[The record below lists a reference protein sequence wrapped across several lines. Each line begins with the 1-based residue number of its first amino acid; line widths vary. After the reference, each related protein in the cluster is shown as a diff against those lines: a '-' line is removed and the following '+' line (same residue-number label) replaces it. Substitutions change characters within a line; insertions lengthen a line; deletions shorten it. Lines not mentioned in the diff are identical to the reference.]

1 MQKYSSGNKHN
12 GQARKLALYLPLG
25 YPNWEMF
32 YRVLQEIE
40 GHGIGCLEIGLPVS
54 NPFMDGETIKKT
66 HEQTLPML
74 NADIVKEELSK
85 VRKIFS
91 SRIVL
96 MTYAEGLENFKVKE
110 LPYWIYD
117 AVLCVD
123 GVQSRNDYS
132 GIVRIFS
139 EAMSD
144 LEMEQAINES
154 THFAYVVSAAGK
166 TGGDLSSQHAYIKTI
181 KRLRK
186 FSDLP
191 AFVGFGIKDNKG
203 IKEVLS
209 NGADGAVIG
218 SEFIRQIGTNDFEV
232 ISNYLN
238 SICLRQSIL

>member
-1 MQKYSSGNKHN
+1 MQKYSSDNEHN
-12 GQARKLALYLPLG
+12 ELARKLALYLPLG
-25 YPNWEMF
+25 YPNWEVF

-40 GHGIGCLEIGLPVS
+40 GHGIGCVEIGLPVS
-54 NPFMDGETIKKT
+54 NPFMDGETIKKA
-66 HEQTLPML
+66 HELTLPML
-74 NADIVKEELSK
+74 NADVVREELIK

-96 MTYAEGLENFKVKE
+96 MTYAEGLENFKVRE

-132 GIVRIFS
+132 GIVKIFS
-139 EAMSD
+139 ESMSD

-166 TGGDLSSQHAYIKTI
+166 TGGDLSSQHAYIETI

-186 FSDLP
+186 LSNLP
-191 AFVGFGIKDNKG
+191 AFVGFGIKDNKD

-209 NGADGAVIG
+209 NGADGAI
-218 SEFIRQIGTNDFEV
+218 IGTEFTKILNCKEIV
-232 ISNYLN
+232 KIRNYINKL
-238 SICLRQSIL
+238 LD

>member
-12 GQARKLALYLPLG
+12 RQARKLALYLPLG

-66 HEQTLPML
+66 HEQTLSML

-139 EAMSD
+139 ESMSD

-166 TGGDLSSQHAYIKTI
+166 TGGDLSSQHAYIETI

-209 NGADGAVIG
+209 NGADGAIIG
-218 SEFIRQIGTNDFEV
+218 TEFIKM
-232 ISNYLN
+232 LN
-238 SICLRQSIL
+238 CKEIVKIRNFINKLLD

>member
-1 MQKYSSGNKHN
+1 MQKYSGSNEN
-12 GQARKLALYLPLG
+12 NELARKLALYLPLG

-40 GHGIGCLEIGLPVS
+40 GHGIGCVEIGLPVS
-54 NPFMDGETIKKT
+54 DPFMDGETIKKT
-66 HEQTLPML
+66 HELTLPML
-74 NADIVKEELSK
+74 NADVVREELSK
-85 VRKIFS
+85 IRKIFS

-96 MTYAEGLENFKVKE
+96 MTYAEGLENYKVKE

-139 EAMSD
+139 ESMSD

-166 TGGDLSSQHAYIKTI
+166 TGGDLSSQHAYVDTI

-218 SEFIRQIGTNDFEV
+218 SEFIRQIETDNFET
-232 ISNYLN
+232 IIEFLKC
-238 SICLRQSIL
+238 ICEG

>member
-1 MQKYSSGNKHN
+1 MQKYSSSNEHNKL
-12 GQARKLALYLPLG
+12 ARKLALYLPLG

-74 NADIVKEELSK
+74 NTDIVKEELSK

-139 EAMSD
+139 ESMSD

-166 TGGDLSSQHAYIKTI
+166 TGGDLSSQHAYIETI

-203 IKEVLS
+203 IEEVLS

-218 SEFIRQIGTNDFEV
+218 SEFIRQIDEDGITKV
-232 ISNYLN
+232 KQYL
-238 SICLRQSIL
+238 SKLTI

>member
-1 MQKYSSGNKHN
+1 MQKYSSGNEHSKL
-12 GQARKLALYLPLG
+12 ARKLALYLPLG

-40 GHGIGCLEIGLPVS
+40 GHGIGCVEIGLPVS

-66 HEQTLPML
+66 HELTLPTL
-74 NADIVKEELSK
+74 NADVVQEELIK

-110 LPYWIYD
+110 LPYWVYD
-117 AVLCVD
+117 AILCVD

-139 EAMSD
+139 ESMSD
-144 LEMEQAINES
+144 LEMKQAINES

-166 TGGDLSSQHAYIKTI
+166 TGGDLSSQHAYIETI

-209 NGADGAVIG
+209 NGADGAIIG
-218 SEFIRQIGTNDFEV
+218 TEFIKM
-232 ISNYLN
+232 LN
-238 SICLRQSIL
+238 CKEIVKIRNFINKLLD

>member
-1 MQKYSSGNKHN
+1 MQKYSSSNKHN

-40 GHGIGCLEIGLPVS
+40 GHGIGCVEIGLPVS

-66 HEQTLPML
+66 HELTLPML
-74 NADIVKEELSK
+74 NADVVREELIK

-96 MTYAEGLENFKVKE
+96 MTYAEGLENFKVRE

-139 EAMSD
+139 ESMSD
-144 LEMEQAINES
+144 LEMEQAVNES
-154 THFAYVVSAAGK
+154 THFAYVVSAVGK
-166 TGGDLSSQHAYIKTI
+166 TGGDLSSQHAYIETI

-186 FSDLP
+186 LSDLP

-209 NGADGAVIG
+209 NGADGAIIG
-218 SEFIRQIGTNDFEV
+218 TEFIKM
-232 ISNYLN
+232 LN
-238 SICLRQSIL
+238 CKEIVKIRNFINKLLD

>member
-1 MQKYSSGNKHN
+1 MQKYSSSNKHN
-12 GQARKLALYLPLG
+12 ELARKLALYLPLG

-85 VRKIFS
+85 ARKIFS

-110 LPYWIYD
+110 LPYWVYD

-123 GVQSRNDYS
+123 GVQTRNDYS

-139 EAMSD
+139 ESMSD

-166 TGGDLSSQHAYIKTI
+166 TGGDLSSQHAYIGTI

-191 AFVGFGIKDNKG
+191 AFVGFGIKNNKG

-218 SEFIRQIGTNDFEV
+218 SEFIRQIDTNNFAAVSEF
-232 ISNYLN
+232 LN
-238 SICLRQSIL
+238 SICNV

>member
-1 MQKYSSGNKHN
+1 MQKYFSGNKHN
-12 GQARKLALYLPLG
+12 ELARKLALYLPLG

-54 NPFMDGETIKKT
+54 NPFKDGETIKKT

-74 NADIVKEELSK
+74 NTDIVKEELSK

-123 GVQSRNDYS
+123 GVQTRNDYS

-166 TGGDLSSQHAYIKTI
+166 TGGDLSSQHAYIETI

-186 FSDLP
+186 LSDLP

-238 SICLRQSIL
+238 SICES

>member
-40 GHGIGCLEIGLPVS
+40 GHGIGCLEIGLPVG
-54 NPFMDGETIKKT
+54 NPFMDGETIKKANK
-66 HEQTLPML
+66 LML
-74 NADIVKEELSK
+74 SKLDVDIVREELSK

-132 GIVRIFS
+132 GVVRIFS
-139 EAMSD
+139 ESMSD
-144 LEMEQAINES
+144 SEMEQAVDES

-166 TGGDLSSQHAYIKTI
+166 TGGDLSSQHAYVETI

-186 FSDLP
+186 LSDLP
-191 AFVGFGIKDNKG
+191 AFVGFGIRDNEG
-203 IKEVLS
+203 VKEVLA

-218 SEFIRQIGTNDFEV
+218 SEFIRQINTNSFAAVSEFLEQMCK
-232 ISNYLN
+232 S
-238 SICLRQSIL
+238 

>member
-1 MQKYSSGNKHN
+1 MQKYSSSNKHN
-12 GQARKLALYLPLG
+12 EVARKLALYLPLG

-110 LPYWIYD
+110 LPYWVYD

-139 EAMSD
+139 ESMSD

-154 THFAYVVSAAGK
+154 THFAYVVSAVGK
-166 TGGDLSSQHAYIKTI
+166 TGGDLSSQHAYIETI

-186 FSDLP
+186 LSDLP

-209 NGADGAVIG
+209 NGADGAIIG
-218 SEFIRQIGTNDFEV
+218 TEFIKI
-232 ISNYLN
+232 LN
-238 SICLRQSIL
+238 CKEIVKIRNFINKLLD

>member
-1 MQKYSSGNKHN
+1 MQKCFSGNEHN
-12 GQARKLALYLPLG
+12 ELARKLALYLPLG

-40 GHGIGCLEIGLPVS
+40 GHGIGCVEIGLPVS

-66 HEQTLPML
+66 HELTLPML
-74 NADIVKEELSK
+74 NADVVREELIK

-96 MTYAEGLENFKVKE
+96 MTYAEGLENFKVRE

-132 GIVRIFS
+132 GIVRIYS
-139 EAMSD
+139 ESMSD
-144 LEMEQAINES
+144 LEMEQAVNES
-154 THFAYVVSAAGK
+154 THFAYVVSAVGK
-166 TGGDLSSQHAYIKTI
+166 TGGDLSSQHAYIETI

-186 FSDLP
+186 LSDLP

-209 NGADGAVIG
+209 NGADGAIIG
-218 SEFIRQIGTNDFEV
+218 TEFIKM
-232 ISNYLN
+232 LN
-238 SICLRQSIL
+238 CKEIVKIRNFINKLLD

>member
-1 MQKYSSGNKHN
+1 MQKYSSSNEHN
-12 GQARKLALYLPLG
+12 ELARKLALYLPLG
-25 YPNWEMF
+25 YPNWDMF

-139 EAMSD
+139 ESMSD

-154 THFAYVVSAAGK
+154 THFAYVVSAVGK
-166 TGGDLSSQHAYIKTI
+166 TGGDLSSQHAYIETI

-186 FSDLP
+186 LSDLP

-218 SEFIRQIGTNDFEV
+218 SEFIRQIDTDDFSA
-232 ISNYLN
+232 ITKFLN
-238 SICLRQSIL
+238 SVCGI

>member
-1 MQKYSSGNKHN
+1 MQKYSSSNKHN
-12 GQARKLALYLPLG
+12 ELARKLALYLPLG

-32 YRVLQEIE
+32 YRILQEIE

-74 NADIVKEELSK
+74 NTDIVKEELSK

-123 GVQSRNDYS
+123 GVQTRNDYS

-166 TGGDLSSQHAYIKTI
+166 TGGDLSSQHAYIETI

-186 FSDLP
+186 LSDLP

-203 IKEVLS
+203 IKEVLL

-238 SICLRQSIL
+238 SICES

>member
-1 MQKYSSGNKHN
+1 MQKYSSSNKHN
-12 GQARKLALYLPLG
+12 ELARKLALYLPLG

-139 EAMSD
+139 ESMSD

-166 TGGDLSSQHAYIKTI
+166 TGGDLSSQHAYIETI

-218 SEFIRQIGTNDFEV
+218 SEFIRQIDTDDFSA
-232 ISNYLN
+232 ITKFLN
-238 SICLRQSIL
+238 SVCGI

>member
-1 MQKYSSGNKHN
+1 MQKCFSGNEHN
-12 GQARKLALYLPLG
+12 ELARKLALYLPLG

-40 GHGIGCLEIGLPVS
+40 GHGIECVEIGLPVS

-66 HEQTLPML
+66 HELTLPML
-74 NADIVKEELSK
+74 NADVVREELIK

-96 MTYAEGLENFKVKE
+96 MTYAEGLENFKVRE

-139 EAMSD
+139 ESMSD
-144 LEMEQAINES
+144 LEMEQAVNES
-154 THFAYVVSAAGK
+154 THFAYVVSAVGK
-166 TGGDLSSQHAYIKTI
+166 TGGDLSSQHAYIETI

-186 FSDLP
+186 LSDLP

-209 NGADGAVIG
+209 NGADGAIIG
-218 SEFIRQIGTNDFEV
+218 TEFIKM
-232 ISNYLN
+232 LN
-238 SICLRQSIL
+238 CKEIVKIRNFINKLLD

>member
-1 MQKYSSGNKHN
+1 MQKYSSSNEHN
-12 GQARKLALYLPLG
+12 ELARKLALYLPLG
-25 YPNWEMF
+25 YPNWDMF

-139 EAMSD
+139 ESMSD

-166 TGGDLSSQHAYIKTI
+166 TGGDLSSQHAYIETI

-218 SEFIRQIGTNDFEV
+218 SEFIRQIDTDDFSA
-232 ISNYLN
+232 ITKFLN
-238 SICLRQSIL
+238 SVCGI

>member
-1 MQKYSSGNKHN
+1 MQKYSSSNKHN
-12 GQARKLALYLPLG
+12 ELARKLALYLPLG

-32 YRVLQEIE
+32 SRVLQEIE

-54 NPFMDGETIKKT
+54 NPFMDGETIKKA
-66 HEQTLPML
+66 HELTLPML
-74 NADIVKEELSK
+74 NVDAVREELIK

-139 EAMSD
+139 ESMSD

-166 TGGDLSSQHAYIKTI
+166 TGGDLSSQHAYIETI

-186 FSDLP
+186 LSKLP

-218 SEFIRQIGTNDFEV
+218 SEFIRQIDLGNVTIIKQYLKV
-232 ISNYLN
+232 ILGK
-238 SICLRQSIL
+238 

>member
-1 MQKYSSGNKHN
+1 MQKYSSSNEHN
-12 GQARKLALYLPLG
+12 ELARKLALYLPLG
-25 YPNWEMF
+25 YPNWDMF
-32 YRVLQEIE
+32 YRALQEIE

-123 GVQSRNDYS
+123 GVQTRNDYS

-166 TGGDLSSQHAYIKTI
+166 TGGDLSSQHAYIETI

-186 FSDLP
+186 LSDLP

-218 SEFIRQIGTNDFEV
+218 SEFIRQIDTDDTAK
-232 ISNYLN
+232 IKQYL
-238 SICLRQSIL
+238 SKLII

>member
-1 MQKYSSGNKHN
+1 MQKCFSGNEHN
-12 GQARKLALYLPLG
+12 ELARKLALYLPLG

-40 GHGIGCLEIGLPVS
+40 GHGIGCVEIGLPVS

-66 HEQTLPML
+66 HELTLPML
-74 NADIVKEELSK
+74 NADVVREELIK

-96 MTYAEGLENFKVKE
+96 MTYAEGLENFKVRE

-139 EAMSD
+139 ESMSD
-144 LEMEQAINES
+144 LEMEQAVNES
-154 THFAYVVSAAGK
+154 THFAYVVSAVGK
-166 TGGDLSSQHAYIKTI
+166 TGGDLSSQHAYIETI

-186 FSDLP
+186 LSDLP

-209 NGADGAVIG
+209 NGADGAIIG
-218 SEFIRQIGTNDFEV
+218 TEFIKM
-232 ISNYLN
+232 LN
-238 SICLRQSIL
+238 CKEIVKIRNFINKLLD

>member
-1 MQKYSSGNKHN
+1 MQKYFSGNGHN
-12 GQARKLALYLPLG
+12 ELARKLALYLPLG

-40 GHGIGCLEIGLPVS
+40 GHGIGCVEIGLPVS
-54 NPFMDGETIKKT
+54 DPFMDGETIKKA
-66 HEQTLPML
+66 HELTLPML
-74 NADIVKEELSK
+74 NADVVREELSK
-85 VRKIFS
+85 IRKIFS

-139 EAMSD
+139 EVMSD
-144 LEMEQAINES
+144 LEMEQSINES

-166 TGGDLSSQHAYIKTI
+166 TGGDLSSQHAYIETI
-181 KRLRK
+181 KKLRK

-218 SEFIRQIGTNDFEV
+218 SEFIRQIDANNFEV
-232 ISNYLN
+232 ITKFLN
-238 SICLRQSIL
+238 SVCES

>member
-1 MQKYSSGNKHN
+1 MQKYSSSNKHN
-12 GQARKLALYLPLG
+12 ELARKLALYLPLG

-74 NADIVKEELSK
+74 NTDIVKEELSK

-123 GVQSRNDYS
+123 GVQTRNDYS

-166 TGGDLSSQHAYIKTI
+166 TGGDLSSQHAYIETI

-186 FSDLP
+186 LSDLP

-238 SICLRQSIL
+238 SICES

>member
-1 MQKYSSGNKHN
+1 MQKYSSSNEHN
-12 GQARKLALYLPLG
+12 ELARKLALYLPLG

-139 EAMSD
+139 ESMSD

-154 THFAYVVSAAGK
+154 THFAYVVSAVGK
-166 TGGDLSSQHAYIKTI
+166 TGGDLSSQHAYIETI

-186 FSDLP
+186 LSDLP

-209 NGADGAVIG
+209 NGADGAIIG
-218 SEFIRQIGTNDFEV
+218 TEFIKM
-232 ISNYLN
+232 LN
-238 SICLRQSIL
+238 CKEIVKIRNFINKLLD

>member
-1 MQKYSSGNKHN
+1 MQKYSSGNEHN
-12 GQARKLALYLPLG
+12 ELARKLALYLPLG
-25 YPNWEMF
+25 YPNWKMF
-32 YRVLQEIE
+32 YRILQEIE
-40 GHGIGCLEIGLPVS
+40 GYGIGCVEIGLPVS

-66 HEQTLPML
+66 HELTLPML
-74 NADIVKEELSK
+74 NADIVREELIK

-166 TGGDLSSQHAYIKTI
+166 TGGDLSSQHAYIETI

-186 FSDLP
+186 LSKLP

-218 SEFIRQIGTNDFEV
+218 SEFIRQIDTNNFAV
-232 ISNYLN
+232 ISEYLN
-238 SICLRQSIL
+238 SICLR

>member
-1 MQKYSSGNKHN
+1 MQKYSGSNEN
-12 GQARKLALYLPLG
+12 NELARKLALYLPLG

-40 GHGIGCLEIGLPVS
+40 GHGIGCVEIGLPVS
-54 NPFMDGETIKKT
+54 DPFMDGETIKKT
-66 HEQTLPML
+66 HELTLPML
-74 NADIVKEELSK
+74 NADVVREELSK
-85 VRKIFS
+85 IRKIFS

-96 MTYAEGLENFKVKE
+96 MTYAEGLENYKVKE

-139 EAMSD
+139 ESMSD

-166 TGGDLSSQHAYIKTI
+166 TGGDLSSQHAYVDTI

-218 SEFIRQIGTNDFEV
+218 SEFIRQIETDNFET
-232 ISNYLN
+232 IIEFLN
-238 SICLRQSIL
+238 CICEG

>member
-1 MQKYSSGNKHN
+1 MQKYSSSNEHNKL
-12 GQARKLALYLPLG
+12 ARKLALYLPLG

-74 NADIVKEELSK
+74 NTDIVKEELSK

-117 AVLCVD
+117 AILCVD
-123 GVQSRNDYS
+123 GAQSRNDYS

-139 EAMSD
+139 ESMSD
-144 LEMEQAINES
+144 LEMEHAVNES

-166 TGGDLSSQHAYIKTI
+166 TGGDLSSQHAYIETI
-181 KRLRK
+181 QRLRK
-186 FSDLP
+186 LSDLP

-218 SEFIRQIGTNDFEV
+218 SEFIRQIDTNIFTDITE
-232 ISNYLN
+232 YLN
-238 SICLRQSIL
+238 SICKS

>member
-1 MQKYSSGNKHN
+1 MQKYFSGNGHN
-12 GQARKLALYLPLG
+12 ELARKLALYLPLG

-40 GHGIGCLEIGLPVS
+40 GHGIGCVEIGLPVID
-54 NPFMDGETIKKT
+54 PFMDGETIKKT
-66 HEQTLPML
+66 HELTLPML
-74 NADIVKEELSK
+74 NADVVREELLK

-96 MTYAEGLENFKVKE
+96 MTYAEGLENFRVKE

-139 EAMSD
+139 ESMSD
-144 LEMEQAINES
+144 LEMTQAIDES

-166 TGGDLSSQHAYIKTI
+166 TGGDLSSQHAYVETI

-186 FSDLP
+186 FADLP
-191 AFVGFGIKDNKG
+191 AYVGFGIKDNKG

-209 NGADGAVIG
+209 NGANGAVIG
-218 SEFIRQIGTNDFEV
+218 SEFIRQIDLGNTASIEQ
-232 ISNYLN
+232 YL
-238 SICLRQSIL
+238 SAILRK

>member
-1 MQKYSSGNKHN
+1 MQKYSSSNEHNKL
-12 GQARKLALYLPLG
+12 ARKLALYLPLG

-74 NADIVKEELSK
+74 NTDIVKEELSK

-123 GVQSRNDYS
+123 GVQFRNDYS

-139 EAMSD
+139 ESMSD

-166 TGGDLSSQHAYIKTI
+166 TGGDLSSQHAYIETI

-203 IKEVLS
+203 IEEVLS

-218 SEFIRQIGTNDFEV
+218 SEFIRQINTDDAAKV
-232 ISNYLN
+232 KQYL
-238 SICLRQSIL
+238 SKLII

>member
-1 MQKYSSGNKHN
+1 MQKYSSSNKHN
-12 GQARKLALYLPLG
+12 ELARKLALYLPLG

-40 GHGIGCLEIGLPVS
+40 GHGIGCVEIGLPVS

-66 HEQTLPML
+66 HELTLPML
-74 NADIVKEELSK
+74 NADVVREELIK
-85 VRKIFS
+85 VRRIFS

-139 EAMSD
+139 ESMSD
-144 LEMEQAINES
+144 LEMEQAVNKS
-154 THFAYVVSAAGK
+154 THFAYVVSAVGK
-166 TGGDLSSQHAYIKTI
+166 TGGDLSSQHAYIETI

-186 FSDLP
+186 LSDLP

-209 NGADGAVIG
+209 NGADGAIIG
-218 SEFIRQIGTNDFEV
+218 TEFIKML
-232 ISNYLN
+232 NYKEIVKIRNFINKL
-238 SICLRQSIL
+238 LD

>member
-1 MQKYSSGNKHN
+1 MQKCFSGNEHN
-12 GQARKLALYLPLG
+12 ELARKLALYLPLG

-40 GHGIGCLEIGLPVS
+40 GHGIGCVEIGLPVS

-66 HEQTLPML
+66 HELTLPML
-74 NADIVKEELSK
+74 NADVVREELIK

-96 MTYAEGLENFKVKE
+96 MTYAEGLENFKVRE
-110 LPYWIYD
+110 LPCWIYD

-139 EAMSD
+139 ESMSD
-144 LEMEQAINES
+144 LEMEQAVNES
-154 THFAYVVSAAGK
+154 THFAYVVSAVGK
-166 TGGDLSSQHAYIKTI
+166 TGGDLSSQHAYIETI

-186 FSDLP
+186 LSDLP

-209 NGADGAVIG
+209 NGADGAIIG
-218 SEFIRQIGTNDFEV
+218 TEFIKM
-232 ISNYLN
+232 LN
-238 SICLRQSIL
+238 CKEIVKIRNFINKLLD

>member
-1 MQKYSSGNKHN
+1 MQKYSSGNEHN
-12 GQARKLALYLPLG
+12 ELARKLALYLPLG
-25 YPNWEMF
+25 YPNWKMF

-40 GHGIGCLEIGLPVS
+40 GHGIGCVEIGLPVS

-66 HEQTLPML
+66 HELTLPML
-74 NADIVKEELSK
+74 NADVVREELIK

-117 AVLCVD
+117 AILCVD
-123 GVQSRNDYS
+123 GVQFRNDYS

-139 EAMSD
+139 ESMSD

-166 TGGDLSSQHAYIKTI
+166 TGGDLSSQHAYIETI

-186 FSDLP
+186 LSDLP

-218 SEFIRQIGTNDFEV
+218 SEFIRQIDTDDFSA
-232 ISNYLN
+232 ITKFLN
-238 SICLRQSIL
+238 SVCGI

>member
-1 MQKYSSGNKHN
+1 MQKYSSSNEHN
-12 GQARKLALYLPLG
+12 ELARKLALYLPLG
-25 YPNWEMF
+25 YPNWEVF

-132 GIVRIFS
+132 GIVRIFFES
-139 EAMSD
+139 MSD

-166 TGGDLSSQHAYIKTI
+166 TGGDLSSQHAYIETI

-218 SEFIRQIGTNDFEV
+218 SEFIRQIDTNNFAV
-232 ISNYLN
+232 ISEYLN
-238 SICLRQSIL
+238 SICSR

>member
-1 MQKYSSGNKHN
+1 MQKYSSSNKHN
-12 GQARKLALYLPLG
+12 ELARKLALYLPLG

-66 HEQTLPML
+66 HEQTLLML

-96 MTYAEGLENFKVKE
+96 MTYAEGLKNFKVKE

-139 EAMSD
+139 ESMSD

-166 TGGDLSSQHAYIKTI
+166 TGGDLSSQHAYIETI

-238 SICLRQSIL
+238 SICES

>member
-1 MQKYSSGNKHN
+1 MQKYFSSNEHN
-12 GQARKLALYLPLG
+12 GLARKLALYLPLG

-40 GHGIGCLEIGLPVS
+40 GHGIGCLEIGLPVG
-54 NPFMDGETIKKT
+54 NPFMDGETIKKAN
-66 HEQTLPML
+66 ELML
-74 NADIVKEELSK
+74 SKLDVDIVREELSK

-96 MTYAEGLENFKVKE
+96 MTYAEGLENFKVRE

-132 GIVRIFS
+132 GVVRIFS
-139 EAMSD
+139 ESMSD
-144 LEMEQAINES
+144 SEIEQAIDES

-166 TGGDLSSQHAYIKTI
+166 TGGDLSSRHAYIETI

-186 FSDLP
+186 LSDLP
-191 AFVGFGIKDNKG
+191 AFVGFGIRDNEG
-203 IKEVLS
+203 VKEVLA

-218 SEFIRQIGTNDFEV
+218 SEFIRQINTNNFAAVSEF
-232 ISNYLN
+232 LN
-238 SICLRQSIL
+238 CICAV

>member
-1 MQKYSSGNKHN
+1 MQKYSSSNKHN
-12 GQARKLALYLPLG
+12 ELARKLALYLPLG
-25 YPNWEMF
+25 YPNGEMF

-40 GHGIGCLEIGLPVS
+40 GHGVGCLEIGLPVS

-139 EAMSD
+139 ESMSD
-144 LEMEQAINES
+144 LEIEQAINES
-154 THFAYVVSAAGK
+154 THFAYVVSATGK
-166 TGGDLSSQHAYIKTI
+166 TGGDLSSQHAYIETI

-191 AFVGFGIKDNKG
+191 AFVGFGIKDNRG

-218 SEFIRQIGTNDFEV
+218 SEFIRQIDTNNFEV
-232 ISNYLN
+232 IAEYLN
-238 SICLRQSIL
+238 SICECKTF

>member
-1 MQKYSSGNKHN
+1 MQKYSSSNKHN
-12 GQARKLALYLPLG
+12 ELARKLALYLPLG

-66 HEQTLPML
+66 HKLTLPLL
-74 NADIVKEELSK
+74 NADVVREELSK
-85 VRKIFS
+85 IRKTFS

-117 AVLCVD
+117 ALLCVD

-139 EAMSD
+139 ESMSD
-144 LEMEQAINES
+144 SEIEQAINES

-166 TGGDLSSQHAYIKTI
+166 TGGDLSSQQAYVDTI

-218 SEFIRQIGTNDFEV
+218 SEFIRQINDGGVEKIKDYLDG
-232 ISNYLN
+232 ISTT
-238 SICLRQSIL
+238 CILK

>member
-1 MQKYSSGNKHN
+1 MQKYSSSNEHN
-12 GQARKLALYLPLG
+12 VSARKLALYLPLG

-40 GHGIGCLEIGLPVS
+40 GHGIGCVEIGLPVS

-66 HEQTLPML
+66 HELTLPML
-74 NADIVKEELSK
+74 NADVVREELIK

-96 MTYAEGLENFKVKE
+96 MTYAEGLENFKVRE

-139 EAMSD
+139 ESMSD
-144 LEMEQAINES
+144 LEMEQAVNES
-154 THFAYVVSAAGK
+154 THFAYVVSAVGK
-166 TGGDLSSQHAYIKTI
+166 TGGDLSSQHAYIETI

-186 FSDLP
+186 LSDLP

-209 NGADGAVIG
+209 NGADGAIIG
-218 SEFIRQIGTNDFEV
+218 TEFIKM
-232 ISNYLN
+232 LN
-238 SICLRQSIL
+238 CKEIVKIRNFINKLLD

>member
-1 MQKYSSGNKHN
+1 MQKYSSSNEHN
-12 GQARKLALYLPLG
+12 ELARKLALYLPLG
-25 YPNWEMF
+25 YPNWDMF

-123 GVQSRNDYS
+123 GVQTRNDYS

-166 TGGDLSSQHAYIKTI
+166 TGGDLSSQHAYIETI

-186 FSDLP
+186 LSDLP

-218 SEFIRQIGTNDFEV
+218 SEFIRQIDTDDFSA
-232 ISNYLN
+232 ITKFLN
-238 SICLRQSIL
+238 SVCGI